1 MVQVWILVVLC
12 FEFLVLVWACLFGVF
27 LYFGISGFGCLCLLC
42 MSVWFDLVVSL
53 LLQLVWIG
61 FAACGW
67 LGDLRVCW
75 GLCCGM
81 RFLGGYCGLFGL
93 TWWLVVLDCLGF
105 IYFGFWIGWCCMC
118 VAFVF

>member
-61 FAACGW
+61 
-67 LGDLRVCW
+67 LR
-75 GLCCGM
+75 
-81 RFLGGYCGLFGL
+81 
-93 TWWLVVLDCLGF
+93 LVVGWVTCAFAGVYVVGCGF
-105 IYFGFWIGWCCMC
+105 
-118 VAFVF
+118 